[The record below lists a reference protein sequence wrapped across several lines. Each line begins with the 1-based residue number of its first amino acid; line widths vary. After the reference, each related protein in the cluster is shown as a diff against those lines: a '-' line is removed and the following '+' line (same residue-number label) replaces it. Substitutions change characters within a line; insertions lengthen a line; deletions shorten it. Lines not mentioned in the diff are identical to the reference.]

1 MDETKLKLFEEV
13 FMQSFSPTVITDANL
28 SVGCHVL
35 FANPAF
41 CNMTGYTLDELVGDS
56 LKKLQGYETEPK
68 VISYLKRCLINGEFF
83 VGSTINYK
91 KDGSSYNVYWNISPI
106 RDDNGEIIYFV
117 SSQQDISSLINST
130 DKNILLAKSLDAVEN
145 PILLLDDK
153 FNIEFTNTSFR
164 KLISILFK
172 ESHIDN
178 FKSIVNYSDEGF
190 FFNKIKQAIQSKNYS
205 CLSSIKNIKDSSVI
219 HVEIKIS
226 PVYED
231 DRIISHYI
239 VLFNDVSKNVE
250 REQELIYIS
259 HHDPLTGLSNRSY
272 GEKILTEYYSDAR
285 CNNIPLSL
293 IFLDIDCFKNIN
305 DKYGHNTGDRILK
318 SISKVLKKSFRTSD
332 HIIRWGGEEFI
343 ILLNKCSLELAVDLS
358 ERIRKNVED
367 YSDDEVGK
375 ITISLGVAT
384 LQPNE
389 TIHELISRADSALYQ
404 SKRNGRNQLTISY

>member
-1 MDETKLKLFEEV
+1 M
-13 FMQSFSPTVITDANL
+13 S
-28 SVGCHVL
+28 C
-35 FANPAF
+35 
-41 CNMTGYTLDELVGDS
+41 
-56 LKKLQGYETEPK
+56 TE
-68 VISYLKRCLINGEFF
+68 
-83 VGSTINYK
+83 
-91 KDGSSYNVYWNISPI
+91 
-106 RDDNGEIIYFV
+106 
-117 SSQQDISSLINST
+117 
-130 DKNILLAKSLDAVEN
+130 
-145 PILLLDDK
+145 
-153 FNIEFTNTSFR
+153 
-164 KLISILFK
+164 ILFK

>member
-41 CNMTGYTLDELVGDS
+41 CNMTGYALDELVGDS
-56 LKKLQGYETEPK
+56 LKKLQGYETDPK

-117 SSQQDISSLINST
+117 SSQQDISSLIKT
-130 DKNILLAKSLDAVEN
+130 KEKNILLAKSLDAVKN

-172 ESHIDN
+172 ESHVDN
-178 FKSIVNYSDEGF
+178 FKSIVSSSDEGF
-190 FFNKIKQAIQSKNYS
+190 FFNKIKQAIQSKNYFF
-205 CLSSIKNIKDSSVI
+205 LSSIKNIKDSSVI

-226 PVYED
+226 PVYEGEK
-231 DRIISHYI
+231 IISHYI
-239 VLFNDVSKNVE
+239 VLFNDVSKNVK

-259 HHDPLTGLSNRSY
+259 YHDPLTGLNNRSY
-272 GEKILTEYYSDAR
+272 GEKILTEYYSDTR
-285 CNNIPLSL
+285 YNNIPLSL
-293 IFLDIDCFKNIN
+293 IFLDIDYFKNIN
-305 DKYGHNTGDRILK
+305 DKYGHNTGDRMLK
-318 SISKVLKKSFRTSD
+318 SISEVLKKSCRTSD

-343 ILLNKCSLELAVDLS
+343 ILLNKCSLELAVDLA

-404 SKRNGRNQLTISY
+404 SKRNGRNQVTISS